1 MSALDHNPASTPN
14 AVDSAN
20 STTTLLTAGNT
31 FTGDWVQVTNYDSVV
46 IAVKTDQEGT
56 LTLELSPD
64 GVNADSTLVR
74 YYRTTQIEAP
84 HRFTLTRD
92 FMRVTFENTSDSDQT
107 YLRLQTT
114 MGNKA
119 PLNAPID
126 STLAQDFDALPTRPT
141 NYHVEVAL
149 GLRQGH
155 TQWNKWG
162 YNTDVDTA
170 APELIA
176 SFGGSFSPMTTAR
189 TLSIV
194 STSTDDDNGGT
205 GCNNVVVYGID
216 ENREAQ
222 TVVVTMDGTTPVVT
236 TESWLGVNR
245 IAVGSC
251 GSGQVNAGTIT
262 ATATTDL
269 TTQGQIPAGVGSSQ
283 QCIFCVQTGHRALFN
298 LLHIDVTRF
307 GSGTEPVVTVKCWV
321 YSPVSNAKY
330 EVARILIDTSLQN
343 NADLTP
349 ESPFPVV
356 GPAVFWLEATTS
368 RDDTEVAA
376 RFDVIEVRD
385 AST

>member
-1 MSALDHNPASTPN
+1 MIRPGSGGPAAIIDTG
-14 AVDSAN
+14 N
-20 STTTLLTAGNT
+20 STTTLLTASSV
-31 FTGDWVQVTNYDSVV
+31 FTGDWLLATQYDSITV
-46 IAVKTDQEGT
+46 AVATDQDGT
-56 LTLELSPD
+56 LEVQFSPD
-64 GVNADSTLVR
+64 GSNVDSTLTR
-74 YYRTTQIEAP
+74 YYRTALINAP
-84 HRFTLTRD
+84 HRFTIARAYV
-92 FMRVTFENTSDSDQT
+92 RVKFTNTSSSDQT
-107 YLRLQTT
+107 YLRLQSIV
-114 MGNKA
+114 GDKA

-126 STLAQDFDALPTRPT
+126 STLAQNYDALPTRPT
-141 NYHVEVAL
+141 NYHAEVAL
-149 GLRQGH
+149 GRRQGH

-189 TLSIV
+189 TLSVV

-205 GCNNVVVYGID
+205 GCNNVVVYGVD

-222 TVVVTMDGTTPVVT
+222 TVVVTMNGTTPVVT

-283 QCIFCVQTGHRALFN
+283 QCIFYVQTGHRALFN

-330 EVARILIDTSLQN
+330 EVARILIDSSLQN
-343 NADLTP
+343 SADLTP